1 MNKDFTFHPEIDKET
16 ILTYLG
22 DDIEYIKSIFELFLE
37 QIPKELES
45 IKSLSE
51 NGSWEE
57 AGKVAHKIKPTFIM
71 VGFPKYES
79 ILKEFELNA
88 KSLTEQEKL
97 NAMLAELTVSVTHAV
112 AIVSEDFSRINNMLE
127 NES

>member
-1 MNKDFTFHPEIDKET
+1 MNKEFTFHPEIDKET

-22 DDIEYIKSIFELFLE
+22 DDYEYIQSIFELFLE
-37 QIPKELES
+37 QTPKELEN

-51 NGSWEE
+51 NGNWEE

-79 ILKEFELNA
+79 ILKDFELNA
-88 KSLTEQEKL
+88 KSLTDQEKL
-97 NAMLAELTVSVTHAV
+97 KSMLAELVEAVTFAID
-112 AIVSEDFSRINNMLE
+112 IVSKDFSRLNNMLE

>member
-22 DDIEYIKSIFELFLE
+22 DDIEYIRSIFELFLE
-37 QIPKELES
+37 QTPKELES